1 MRREKGEA
9 NNRSS
14 GLGTAEE
21 ESVSNSRSTE
31 IGHGTPWATEVLPR
45 RASRASAS
53 QTRRWP
59 STGEISLANESDSN
73 MGSETIVLKIRW
85 IGVVLGLLWVNLA
98 PSSEH
103 RWTLNG
109 ILLLGLGY
117 ALWDTWTT
125 MRGWKLI
132 QRYPLIISLLE
143 AIFIGLLCYYDA
155 GLRSPFRYYYLL
167 SLIIC
172 ALRYR
177 PLVTYVTFGL
187 HSASYGMLYLLR
199 SWGETPA
206 GEFLLGLVLMGWVA
220 WAADALASWLKET
233 GERLRR
239 LNAELEKERSSLEAR
254 VQERTRQLQEAQASL
269 LHQEKMAAFGLLA
282 AGIAHEVGNPLACI
296 SSLVQLLQRRVQDTQ
311 VQEKLALVNE
321 QLQRIQAI
329 VRELVD
335 FSRPASRERVWT
347 RVETIVQQA
356 LNIAKYYKRTR
367 GKTITT
373 DLASDLPAIYVVQ
386 DQLVQALLNLV
397 LNAIDATSL
406 GGRISIR
413 AHVTGDELRIC
424 VCDDGPGIPLEDQAR
439 LFQPYFTTKPHGTGL
454 GLFVTQRLV
463 QEHQGHVSFHSQ
475 PGQTEFCI
483 HLPLSAITNHDPT
496 NGQAAL
502 LTTWERRHGTEI
514 HEFHPRGQQSAN
526 CPGAYCG

>member
-1 MRREKGEA
+1 MGEWQGVPGNTEA
-9 NNRSS
+9 M
-14 GLGTAEE
+14 LGTGQAGTGEE
-21 ESVSNSRSTE
+21 AIHHDLKREGDQNTAAIVSNAE
-31 IGHGTPWATEVLPR
+31 
-45 RASRASAS
+45 
-53 QTRRWP
+53 
-59 STGEISLANESDSN
+59 

-85 IGVVLGLLWVNLA
+85 FGVVLGLLWVNLA
-98 PSSEH
+98 PNGEH
-103 RWTLNG
+103 RAMLNG

-125 MRGWKLI
+125 MRGWKLM
-132 QRYPLIISLLE
+132 QRYPLVISLLE
-143 AIFIGLLCYYDA
+143 AIFIGLLCYFDS
-155 GLRSPFRYYYLL
+155 GLHSPFRYYYLL

-172 ALRYR
+172 ALRYQ

-187 HSASYGMLYLLR
+187 HSVSFGGLYLLR
-199 SWGETPA
+199 SWQEVAA
-206 GEFLLGLVLMGWVA
+206 GELLLGLVLMGWVA

-233 GERLRR
+233 GARLQR
-239 LNAELEKERSSLEAR
+239 LNLELEKERANLEAR

-296 SSLVQLLQRRVQDTQ
+296 SSLVQLLQRRVQDAG

-329 VRELVD
+329 LRELID

-347 RVETIVQQA
+347 RVETIIQQA

-373 DLASDLPAIYVVQ
+373 EVAPNLPTIYVVQ
-386 DQLVQALLNLV
+386 DQLVQAVLNLV

-406 GGRISIR
+406 GGHIVIR
-413 AHVTGDELRIC
+413 AGREDGELRLR
-424 VCDDGPGIPLEDQAR
+424 VCDDGPGIRPEDQHK

-463 QEHQGHVSFHSQ
+463 QEHQGRVSFRSE
-475 PGQTEFCI
+475 PGRTEFCI
-483 HLPLSAITNHDPT
+483 HLPL
-496 NGQAAL
+496 AACL
-502 LTTWERRHGTEI
+502 SGDSSCGRSEVLMPLDTSHEPEI
-514 HEFHPRGQQSAN
+514 HELTSRAHQPDN
-526 CPGAYCG
+526 CPHTYCG